1 MNSKQRR
8 KQRRAQERASFEVIF
23 SENNETSIRDY
34 VNIWTANVKNDF
46 IPPEARERLLK
57 NEESLPLYPMELLNP
72 DGTPMLSN
80 APVVDATI
88 SFDFKGYEQSTEE
101 GLAKTNPSV

>member
-34 VNIWTANVKNDF
+34 VNIWTAN
-46 IPPEARERLLK
+46 
-57 NEESLPLYPMELLNP
+57 YCGEL
-72 DGTPMLSN
+72 SH
-80 APVVDATI
+80 
-88 SFDFKGYEQSTEE
+88 
-101 GLAKTNPSV
+101 